1 MKPEIKNPVIPAKAG
16 IQGMPRRPRLRIPA
30 LAGMAT
36 SNPEGS

>member
-16 IQGMPRRPRLRIPA
+16 IQGMPHRPRLQA